1 MTDVGFALE
10 AKSDQ
15 LNAVDIVG
23 TEPVIRVRNVDV
35 RKSDQPVSIYFDG
48 DNGRPWKP
56 SKGMLRILAGAW
68 GRDSSE
74 WVGKHVRLYF
84 EPSVKYAGEEVGGIR
99 VKALSD
105 IPKDGM
111 KFVITIN
118 SKKREPYHVE
128 YLEVQTEQY
137 PEEKFAKALPA
148 MQTKMESGDMTL
160 QQVIAQCQKT
170 GRLSEDQ
177 IKRLEDAAPVEVD
190 DDAEPVETGGLTDLD
205 GEIPRGNS
213 TEHDEDDNEEM

>member
-23 TEPVIRVRNVDV
+23 TEPVIRIRDV
-35 RKSDQPVSIYFDG
+35 EVKKGDQPVSIYFDG

-68 GRDSSE
+68 GRDSGE
-74 WVGKHVRLYF
+74 WVGKSVRLYF

-99 VKALSD
+99 IKSLSD

-111 KFVITIN
+111 KFVVTIN
-118 SKKREPYHVE
+118 SKKREPYHVDHLEPQTDE
-128 YLEVQTEQY
+128 Y
-137 PEEKFAKALPA
+137 PADKFESALPKMQEA
-148 MQTKMESGDMTL
+148 MENGKMTL

-170 GRLSEDQ
+170 GQLSDDQ
-177 IKRLEDAAPVEVD
+177 LKRLEAAAPVEID
-190 DDAEPVETGGLTDLD
+190 DESHPVAGASEDENTTDD
-205 GEIPRGNS
+205 S
-213 TEHDEDDNEEM
+213 EEM